1 MVKEIELK
9 NLDLYKS
16 KEGKGKG
23 KRKGK
28 KNARLSLI
36 SNVILKAKRQVKTSF
51 FPFIRSFINIY
62 KGN

>member
-36 SNVILKAKRQVKTSF
+36 SNVILKAKWQVRISF
-51 FPFIRSFINIY
+51 FPFV
-62 KGN
+62 

>member
-23 KRKGK
+23 KGKRK
-28 KNARLSLI
+28 KNACLSLI
-36 SNVILKAKRQVKTSF
+36 LNVILKAK
-51 FPFIRSFINIY
+51 
-62 KGN
+62 